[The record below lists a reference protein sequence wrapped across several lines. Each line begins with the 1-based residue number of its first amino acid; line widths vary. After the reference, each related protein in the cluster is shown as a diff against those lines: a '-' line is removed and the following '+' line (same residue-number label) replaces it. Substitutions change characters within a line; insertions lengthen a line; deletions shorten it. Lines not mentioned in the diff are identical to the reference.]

1 MHKGYQVLLLLLW
14 LGFCAVLAN
23 NWPKDSGQWASWV
36 QAIGSIAA
44 IVAAVLVGRHQATV
58 AMRMNASTVEAI
70 DYRAASDRYT
80 QLLGAQ
86 SLLRRTV
93 EMIVRADK
101 EIPLKR
107 TLQLR
112 AHSAKRRLLPLRV
125 GIEALEM
132 IPIHELPYALV
143 SESAL
148 SILNR
153 ANLTS
158 DVLQRMARNNLHDS
172 QAARTQHSLQTE
184 LGRLAAKAQLFMRRF
199 EDEVA
204 HYKPKQL
211 ESKT

>member
-14 LGFCAVLAN
+14 LGFCAVLFN
-23 NWPKDSGQWASWV
+23 NWPKDSAQWASWV

-44 IVAAVLVGRHQATV
+44 IVAAVLVGRHQAGV
-58 AMRMNASTVEAI
+58 SMRVNTLTLNANE
-70 DYRAASDRYT
+70 DRAASDAYT

-86 SLLRRTV
+86 TLLRRTV
-93 EMIVRADK
+93 EMIVRADQ

-107 TLQLR
+107 TPELR
-112 AHSAKRRLLPLRV
+112 AHSAERRLLPLRV

-143 SESAL
+143 SEPAL

-158 DVLQRMARNNLHDS
+158 DVLQRMARNNLDDPK
-172 QAARTQHSLQTE
+172 AANIQHSLQTE
-184 LGRLAAKAQLFMRRF
+184 LSRLAAKAKLFMRRF
-199 EDEVA
+199 EDEVSQ
-204 HYKPKQL
+204 YKPRRRV
-211 ESKT
+211 